1 MVENNELSTEELINI
16 SLKTA
21 KVLRDVG
28 AIVDH
33 AVCVVDRESGGFE
46 LLKENGIK
54 LVSVAKIS
62 ELL

>member
-1 MVENNELSTEELINI
+1 MVTTGNSI
-16 SLKTA
+16 LKTA
-21 KVLRDVG
+21 EIIRDAG

-33 AVCVVDRESGGFE
+33 AVCVVDRESGGPE
-46 LLKENGIK
+46 LLRENGIK